1 MLNLLSQDGWQP
13 VTMASLSLPI
23 VVAVILEAWRCL
35 WRDRRVFRRRP
46 DDRAGDLGCTICGAW
61 RFRRWNA
68 GVYPR
73 LDDHSEGAGRGDGVW
88 CPVRDIL
95 INAESH
101 ERAESQGSPMLTR
114 AERNSIFSIHIG
126 SITCWLAVT

>member
-88 CPVRDIL
+88 YPVRDIL
-95 INAESH
+95 INIESH
-101 ERAESQGSPMLTR
+101 E
-114 AERNSIFSIHIG
+114 
-126 SITCWLAVT
+126 